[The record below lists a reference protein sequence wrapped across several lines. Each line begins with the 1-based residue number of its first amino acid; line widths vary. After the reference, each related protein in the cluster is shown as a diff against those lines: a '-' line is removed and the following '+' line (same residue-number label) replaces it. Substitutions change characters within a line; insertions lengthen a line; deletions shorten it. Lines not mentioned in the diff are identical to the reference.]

1 MNNLPILKPLLALFR
16 SRKFLT
22 AVISV
27 IVSLLVTLFPSLE
40 TIQGPLINV
49 IMALGLA
56 VIGGIAWEDA
66 AKAGGDA
73 AAQPPRTI
81 EELLR
86 ELGYTTIDELLN
98 QHKGNPSSQ
107 AASVTISATS
117 KSSNSPAVIPE
128 GKG

>member
-27 IVSLLVTLFPSLE
+27 VVSLLVTLFPDLE
-40 TIQGPLINV
+40 TVQGPLINV

-66 AKAGGDA
+66 AKAGSDA
-73 AAQPPRTI
+73 AAMPPKTI
-81 EELLR
+81 E
-86 ELGYTTIDELLN
+86 ELLN

-117 KSSNSPAVIPE
+117 NSSNSPAVEPE
-128 GKG
+128 AKG